1 MTSAM
6 AAAPLAV
13 PQFPQSQVR
22 LLPGEVVLKT
32 WQVSRPRSGAGYLHL
47 TDTRLVFTGRTVR
60 ALGST
65 VVLQEVHIR
74 DVNGITAYVDRGIGL
89 LAVLVTG
96 TLGLLAASNTL
107 VALIDPGGLP
117 LAIFWLPA
125 LFWIAAFAG
134 GLWYTLTR
142 GSLGL
147 LVHSRTSQHTPIAL
161 GRPSVFGLSRLQRS
175 INRLYTRPTRDVDA
189 IIAEIGAR
197 ILDIQAHGSDR
208 MANPVGPWGTP

>member
-1 MTSAM
+1 MTSA
-6 AAAPLAV
+6 AAAAQLAV
-13 PQFPQSQVR
+13 PHFPESQVR

-60 ALGST
+60 ALRST
-65 VVLQEVHIR
+65 AVLQEVHIG

-89 LAVLVTG
+89 LGMVVTG
-96 TLGLLAASNTL
+96 ILGLFAASNTL

-117 LAIFWLPA
+117 SALFWLPA
-125 LFWIAAFAG
+125 LFWIAVFAVG
-134 GLWYTLTR
+134 AWYAVTR

-161 GRPSVFGLSRLQRS
+161 GRPPVFGLSRLQRS

-189 IIAEIGAR
+189 MIAEIGAR
-197 ILDIQAHGSDR
+197 VLDIQAHGSDR